1 MKIPFEWRWLLLF
14 LLVITSF
21 LDTEGKRGGGGR
33 GGGRGRSRK
42 FNRHW
47 IRGGRGS
54 RSRTTPVPKP
64 TIDVLTAMKSVDSVE
79 HPPYLK
85 QWM

>member
-1 MKIPFEWRWLLLF
+1 MVGFG
-14 LLVITSF
+14 
-21 LDTEGKRGGGGR
+21 EGKRGGGGR
-33 GGGRGRSRK
+33 GGGRGRGRR

-47 IRGGRGS
+47 IRGGRAS

-64 TIDVLTAMKSVDSVE
+64 TLDVLTAMESVDSVE